1 MMNGGSARVLVVDD
15 EPNASRVL
23 SAILLE
29 EGYSVL
35 ESQDVDG
42 AIKVMYREDV
52 DAVITDI
59 KMPGR
64 DGMQFFEYLTENH
77 ADVPVIFLTAFGTV
91 ESAVQTIKRGAFNFF
106 IKPPDYVKLK
116 GTLARAV
123 EQRQMRRELEF
134 LRKNPPG
141 KGDGHPFVGTASEML
156 KIFETIG
163 TIKDSESSVLVYGE
177 TGTGKE
183 LIARSLHFSS
193 KRREKPLVAFNC
205 SAIPRELVESE
216 LFGYERGAFTGAV
229 ARRIGRFEEASG
241 GTIFLD
247 EIGELDLPVQAKL
260 LRVLQEREIE
270 RLGSNTKVRVDF
282 RLVSSTN
289 RDLKLEVHEGRFR
302 EDLFYRINV
311 VQITIPPLRERRDDI
326 PLLVGEFVKEFCVR
340 EGKMLTVSR
349 QVMETLKGCPWP
361 GNVRQLR
368 NVIERAVVL
377 TKRDMITVEDL
388 PEELSSSAV
397 PTGSENTNPSK
408 LTLKEIEIQAVK
420 DALQAC
426 DGNKSKTAKMLGI
439 SRKALYKRLN
449 EDENSLQ

>member
-1 MMNGGSARVLVVDD
+1 MMNGGSGRVLVVDD
-15 EPNASRVL
+15 EPNAARVL

-29 EGYSVL
+29 EGYCVF

-42 AIKVMYREDV
+42 AIKMMYREDV

-64 DGMQFFEYLTENH
+64 DGMQFFEYLSENH

-91 ESAVQTIKRGAFNFF
+91 ESAVHTIKRGAFNFF

-116 GTLARAV
+116 GALARAV

-141 KGDGHPFVGTASEML
+141 KGDGYPFVGNSLEML
-156 KIFETIG
+156 RIFETIEI
-163 TIKDSESSVLVYGE
+163 IKDSESSVLVYGE

-183 LIARSLHFSS
+183 LIARSLHFSG
-193 KRREKPLVAFNC
+193 KRREKPFVAFNC

-229 ARRIGRFEEASG
+229 ARRIGRFEEAAG

-270 RLGSNTKVRVDF
+270 RLGSNNKVLVDF
-282 RLVSSTN
+282 RLISSTN
-289 RDLKLEVHEGRFR
+289 RDLKTEVQEGRFR

-311 VQITIPPLRERRDDI
+311 VQITMPPLKERRDDI
-326 PLLVGEFVKEFCVR
+326 QLLAEEFVKEFCVR
-340 EGKMLTVSR
+340 EGKMLTVSDE
-349 QVMETLKGCPWP
+349 VMEILKGYHWP

-377 TKRDMITVEDL
+377 TKDDCLTMRDLDDEFHHEKGDPQVFD
-388 PEELSSSAV
+388 PR
-397 PTGSENTNPSK
+397 K
-408 LTLKEIEIQAVK
+408 TLKEVEILAIK
-420 DALQAC
+420 NALEKC
-426 DGNKSKTAKMLGI
+426 GGNKSKAAKILGI

-449 EDENSLQ
+449 DQGKCFQ